1 MASSSLISVVFS
13 VIIDISVAFS
23 GVYFGVCTHSH
34 LHTHMKALDSLAFSV
49 VDLAAFNMFF

>member
-23 GVYFGVCTHSH
+23 GAYFGGCMYT
-34 LHTHMKALDSLAFSV
+34 HTHVKALGSLAFSV